1 MIRGRRPKPTALRR
15 NDGNPGKRGYNA
27 LALVQVQFETIR
39 KAMTTAAATQAM
51 VWVCR
56 LR

>member
-39 KAMTTAAATQAM
+39 KAMTTAAATQTM